1 MTTYHTFDADTIP
14 APSDVE
20 LQPVFVVA
28 PHHHIQFNQ
37 FCRLTSITGER
48 ENFHRWLVAENF
60 GTFHK
65 FDDWRCLWQMFTDIQ
80 DERDLYATQ
89 AGALSVPF

>member
-20 LQPVFVVA
+20 LRPTFTVA
-28 PHHHIQFNQ
+28 PHHHITFNQ
-37 FCRLTSITGER
+37 FCRLEAITGER
-48 ENFHRWLVAENF
+48 ENFYRWLMAEDVK
-60 GTFHK
+60 TFQK
-65 FDDWRCLWQMFTDIQ
+65 LDDWKCLWTMFTDIQ